1 MRSVLATLMPR
12 PTCFGFTPPIVPVG
26 EDAPERFC
34 EIMSANVT
42 RLALKPV
49 VLTFAMLLPIT
60 SMRV

>member
-1 MRSVLATLMPR
+1 MRSVLATFMPR
-12 PTCFGFTPPIVPVG
+12 PTCFGFTPPTVPDG
-26 EDAPERFC
+26 AEAPERFC

-42 RLALKPV
+42 RLDLKPV